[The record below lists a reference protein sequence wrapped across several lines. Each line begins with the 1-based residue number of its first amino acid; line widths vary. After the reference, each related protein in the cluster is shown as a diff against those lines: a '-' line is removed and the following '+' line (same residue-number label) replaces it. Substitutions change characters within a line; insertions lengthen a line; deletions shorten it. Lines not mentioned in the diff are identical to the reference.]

1 MSDLWTVI
9 AMGTGV
15 YALRLTGFALPVS
28 ALPERWKR
36 ALQALPVALLAAL
49 VASSRAGFASGDPAR
64 MLALIAGGYVAWRF
78 QRIWLVIVVA
88 MAVFWSIRWTGWG
101 A

>member
-1 MSDLWTVI
+1 MNDIWTVI

-15 YALRLTGFALPVS
+15 YALRLTGFALPVA
-28 ALPERWKR
+28 ALPDRWKR

-64 MLALIAGGYVAWRF
+64 MLALIAGGYIAWRF
-78 QRIWLVIVVA
+78 RRIWLVIIVA
-88 MAVFWSIRWTGWG
+88 MTVYWTTRWTGWG
-101 A
+101 G